1 MTVKTTLT
9 RQELYDRVWQTPMVK
24 IAAEYG
30 ISGRGLAKLCE
41 RHGIP
46 VPGRGHWAIKKAGY
60 EVEPDPLP
68 ADPSPDTPV
77 QVSAIPIVRRKNIPT
92 SLLRSA
98 TRPSTR
104 LSSRTIYTGRI
115 G

>member
-1 MTVKTTLT
+1 MTVCTMT

-46 VPGRGHWAIKKAGY
+46 VPGRGHWALTRAGY
-60 EVEPDPLP
+60 VMERDPLP
-68 ADPSPDTPV
+68 PDPPPET
-77 QVSAIPIVRRKNIPT
+77 QVSITGDPGKVKEEHPIVAAQIAYAKD
-92 SLLRSA
+92 L
-98 TRPSTR
+98 
-104 LSSRTIYTGRI
+104 
-115 G
+115 